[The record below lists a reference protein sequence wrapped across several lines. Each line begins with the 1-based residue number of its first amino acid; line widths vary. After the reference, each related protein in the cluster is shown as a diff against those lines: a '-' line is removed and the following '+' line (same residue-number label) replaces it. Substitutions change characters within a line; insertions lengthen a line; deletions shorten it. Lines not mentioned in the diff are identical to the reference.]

1 MPNHNHDGAAS
12 LDDLTALLLRILE
25 LRDPGAQSHGDG
37 VAGLATELAARA
49 GMGEAEI
56 DILCHAATLH
66 DVGKAAMPGAVLSK
80 PSRLTRAE
88 FLMVQQHTTL
98 GHQLV
103 APLPIDPMIPD
114 VVLYHHEN
122 FDGSGYPHGLKGEA
136 IPLAARIIR
145 VCDFYDALIDRR
157 RYREEPAFTPARA
170 LDLLQQN
177 GHCFDRALLAE
188 FVSMMETRGI

>member
-1 MPNHNHDGAAS
+1 
-12 LDDLTALLLRILE
+12 
-25 LRDPGAQSHGDG
+25 
-37 VAGLATELAARA
+37 
-49 GMGEAEI
+49 
-56 DILCHAATLH
+56 
-66 DVGKAAMPGAVLSK
+66 
-80 PSRLTRAE
+80 
-88 FLMVQQHTTL
+88 
-98 GHQLV
+98 
-103 APLPIDPMIPD
+103 MIPD

-157 RYREEPAFTPARA
+157 RYREESAFTPARA